1 MRLYTIQWHH
11 ESDMTN
17 MKPIY
22 QRLVGTRDHVSK
34 IDQRIKQTKNWSWP
48 AKTGQKTYMD
58 VEEWQWYLTIYWG
71 MAKTRNID
79 AKDWPRQ
86 KTIYPRLV
94 IEIININLQDHVH
107 VRLLKIHVI
116 DHVLQRDETISENC
130 IPVKQ
135 HKIGQHEQ
143 HTVIHCEMS
152 EM

>member
-1 MRLYTIQWHH
+1 
-11 ESDMTN
+11 
-17 MKPIY
+17 
-22 QRLVGTRDHVSK
+22 
-34 IDQRIKQTKNWSWP
+34 
-48 AKTGQKTYMD
+48 
-58 VEEWQWYLTIYWG
+58 
-71 MAKTRNID
+71 MAKTRDYIP
-79 AKDWPRQ
+79 KTGHRQ
-86 KTIYPRLV
+86 
-94 IEIININLQDHVH
+94 EIININLQDHVH